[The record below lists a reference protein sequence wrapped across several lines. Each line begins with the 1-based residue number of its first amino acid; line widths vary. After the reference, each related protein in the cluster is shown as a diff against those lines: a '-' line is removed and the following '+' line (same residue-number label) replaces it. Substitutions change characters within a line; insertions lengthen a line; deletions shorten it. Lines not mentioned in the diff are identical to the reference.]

1 VRTILLA
8 ALLLLPGMQSLSQAV
23 LMESVVLPPRFFV
36 GDHVELRLKY
46 WVPAAVA
53 VAGTERPPEHDW
65 IEVQRIEV
73 QDRRTAGDSG
83 EVLVRVFFI
92 PFAPGQSALPS
103 IRLGE
108 LETGEVPI
116 TTRSALQS
124 EKDPVLRE
132 LRGQLNLPLAWLKL
146 LLLAAVAVGA
156 PVAAY
161 LLIRWGLSGMTR
173 VRQARKRRLP
183 YVRLQKSL
191 RRLAAQM
198 AAMEAKP
205 FFVLLSLAFRRYLS
219 ERLEAPLMSV
229 TTGDIVRELD
239 KAGLAEDVASRVHE
253 LLGSADLIKF
263 SGVRGT
269 RKEMDRSMKAAVRIV
284 EQVEETTHV
293 AL

>member
-8 ALLLLPGMQSLSQAV
+8 VLLLLPGMQSFSQAV

-36 GDHVELRLKY
+36 GDPVELRLKY

-53 VAGTERPPEHDW
+53 VTGPERPPGHDW

-73 QDRRTAGDSG
+73 QDGRAAGESG

-108 LETGEVPI
+108 LETGEVLI

-124 EKDPVLRE
+124 EEDPVLRE
-132 LRGQLNLPLAWLKL
+132 LRGQLNLPLSWLKL

-161 LLIRWGLSGMTR
+161 LLIHWGLSGLAR
-173 VRQARKRRLP
+173 VRRARVRRLP
-183 YVRLQKSL
+183 YLRLQKSL
-191 RRLAAQM
+191 RKLAAQ
-198 AAMEAKP
+198 AASMEAKP
-205 FFVLLSLAFRRYLS
+205 FFVVLSLSFRRYLS

-229 TTGDIVRELD
+229 TTGEIVRELD